1 MKVYY
6 KSVGRMFKKNFS
18 RFISI
23 IFIVAISI
31 SLTSGVGSSSGKIN
45 NSVENFKRE
54 QNVSDVTIKN
64 KSQTG
69 FDKSQIAALRQEYGE
84 ENVATGSSFDVYID
98 RNGER
103 RLTRLVFLDNFGA
116 FTVNKFSYDN
126 DGIDSGA
133 VIPEGAYVVYAEKAD
148 NVIKGY
154 NIGDVITF
162 DFKDIFTQLAEQEG
176 RELSDFQKRMFDAL
190 LPVTGAVTKIAES
203 PLLFARDGEPSY
215 LNGDKEIPDAMN
227 SGGLISLEDVLY
239 LPSEAIPMSSAASDI
254 YISFADKTKLKFY
267 TSEYASFVENEKKNI
282 LGILAEASGKDLS
295 AVEEDTAFITLDDNY
310 SFKSVSSYAKKI
322 TALAIVLMA
331 AFMFITALVVLSNM
345 TRLMDEERPQSACLS
360 TLGYSF
366 GKIIGKYL
374 LFAFTATA
382 IGGAAAYF
390 IGTGL
395 CSFIYLTFGYSYA
408 MPPESSVFGITFY
421 VITFVFIVVSAI
433 LATLRAGIKNANE
446 MPAEL
451 LKPKSPVPGRK
462 VFLEKIPFIWNRL
475 SFKYKSTAR
484 NVLRYRNR
492 FIMTVAAV
500 AGSMGL
506 VMAGLALL
514 DMCLFQDFGNASIAW
529 LAVVIVVFAALLTF
543 TAIYTIT
550 DISVSERNREIAT
563 LMVLGYYDSE
573 VAGYI
578 YREIY
583 IDAAVGLIFGY
594 GAGAILMSVI
604 FSVMSFGS
612 LWGVS
617 WYVWLLSP
625 ALVLLF
631 TFFVTLMLRKRIVS
645 TDMNASLKTVE

>member
-23 IFIVAISI
+23 IFIVAISV

-154 NIGDVITF
+154 NVGDVITF

-282 LGILAEASGKDLS
+282 LGVLAEASGKDLS

>member
-1 MKVYY
+1 MKIYY
-6 KSVGRMFKKNFS
+6 KSVGRMFKKNLS

-31 SLTSGVGSSSGKIN
+31 SLSSGVGSSSGKIN
-45 NSVENFKRE
+45 NSVEAFKRT
-54 QNVSDVTIKN
+54 QNVSDITIKS

-69 FDKSQIAALRQEYGE
+69 FEEAQIAALKQEYGE
-84 ENVATGSSFDVYID
+84 ENVATGISFDVYVS
-98 RNGER
+98 RNDEM
-103 RLTRLVFLDNFGA
+103 RLTRLVFLDNFGD
-116 FTVNKFSYDN
+116 FTVNKFSDVI
-126 DGIDSGA
+126 DGTESGA
-133 VIPEGAYVVYAEKAD
+133 AIPEGSHVAYAERAD

-154 NIGDVITF
+154 DLGEEISL
-162 DFKDIFTQLAEQEG
+162 DFGDIFTQLAKQEE
-176 RELSDFQKRMFDAL
+176 RELSDFQKRLFASL
-190 LPVTGAVTKIAES
+190 RPVSVTITRTVEN
-203 PLLFARDGEPSY
+203 PLYFARDGEPSY
-215 LNGDKEIPDAMN
+215 LNGDVEIPDTIN
-227 SGGLISLEDVLY
+227 FGGLISLDDVLY
-239 LPSEAIPMSSAASDI
+239 LSSDVIPLATATSDI
-254 YISFADKTKLKFY
+254 YISFANKTKLKFY
-267 TSEYASFVENEKKNI
+267 TSEYASFMESEKENI
-282 LGILAEASGKDLS
+282 LDILAFSSGDTVS
-295 AVEEDTAFITLDDNY
+295 AVKESTAFITLDDNY

-322 TALAIVLMA
+322 TALAVVLMA
-331 AFMFITALVVLSNM
+331 AFMLITALVVLSDM
-345 TRLMDEERPQSACLS
+345 TRLMDEERAQSACLS

-366 GKIIGKYL
+366 GKIVGKYL
-374 LFAFTATA
+374 LFAFTATV

-395 CSFIYLTFGYSYA
+395 CSFIYLTFNYSYA
-408 MPPESSVFGITFY
+408 MPPEAGAFGIVFY
-421 VITFVFIVVSAI
+421 VITFAFIVVSAI
-433 LATLRAGIKNANE
+433 LATLRAGLKMVNE
-446 MPAEL
+446 TPAEL

-462 VFLEKIPFIWNRL
+462 VFIEKIPFIWNKL

-529 LAVVIVVFAALLTF
+529 LAVVVVVFAALLTF

-563 LMVLGYYDSE
+563 LMVLGYYDFE
-573 VAGYI
+573 VTGYI

-583 IDAAVGLIFGY
+583 IDAAVGLLFGY

-604 FSVMSFGS
+604 FAVMGFGS
-612 LWGVS
+612 LGDVS

-625 ALVLLF
+625 VLVLFF
-631 TFFVTLMLRKRIVS
+631 TFGVTLMLNKRIIS

>member
-45 NSVENFKRE
+45 NSVENFKRA

-154 NIGDVITF
+154 NVGDVITF

-227 SGGLISLEDVLY
+227 SGDLISLDDVLY

-254 YISFADKTKLKFY
+254 YISFANKTKLRFY
-267 TSEYASFVENEKKNI
+267 TSEYSSFVENEKKNI
-282 LGILAEASGKDLS
+282 LGVLAEASGKDLS

-408 MPPESSVFGITFY
+408 MPPESSVFGIAFY

-462 VFLEKIPFIWNRL
+462 VFLEKIPFIWNKL

>member
-18 RFISI
+18 RFVSI

-31 SLTSGVGSSSGKIN
+31 SLASGVGSSSGKID
-45 NSVENFKRE
+45 NSLENFKRT

-69 FDKSQIAALRQEYGE
+69 FDKSQISALRQEYGE

-98 RNGER
+98 HNGER
-103 RLTRLVFLDNFGA
+103 RLTRLVFLDNFGD
-116 FTVNKFSYDN
+116 FTVNKFSYVN
-126 DGIDSGA
+126 DGTDSGA
-133 VIPEGAYVVYAEKAD
+133 AIPEGSHVAYAEKAD

-154 NIGDVITF
+154 DLGEEISL
-162 DFKDIFTQLAEQEG
+162 DFNDIFTQLAEQGG
-176 RELSDFQKRMFDAL
+176 RELSDFQKKLFASLRS
-190 LPVTGAVTKIAES
+190 VAVTVTRTVEN
-203 PLLFARDGEPSY
+203 PLYFARDGEPSY
-215 LNGDKEIPDAMN
+215 LNGDVEIPDTIN
-227 SGGLISLEDVLY
+227 FGGLISLDDVLY
-239 LPSEAIPMSSAASDI
+239 LSSDVIPLATATSDI
-254 YISFADKTKLKFY
+254 YISFANKTKLKFY
-267 TSEYASFVENEKKNI
+267 TSEYASFAENEKENI
-282 LGILAEASGKDLS
+282 LDNLSYASGEDIS
-295 AVEEDTAFITLDDNY
+295 VVEENTAFITLEDNY

-345 TRLMDEERPQSACLS
+345 TRLMDEERAQSACLS

-366 GKIIGKYL
+366 GKIVGKYL

-421 VITFVFIVVSAI
+421 VITLVFIVVSAI

-446 MPAEL
+446 TPAEL

-462 VFLEKIPFIWNRL
+462 VFLEKIPFIWNKL

-529 LAVVIVVFAALLTF
+529 LAVVVVVFAALLTF

-563 LMVLGYYDSE
+563 LMVLGYYDYE
-573 VAGYI
+573 VTGYI

-583 IDAAVGLIFGY
+583 VDASVGLVFGY

-604 FSVMSFGS
+604 FAVMGFGS
-612 LWGVS
+612 LGGVS

-625 ALVLLF
+625 VLVLFF
-631 TFFVTLMLRKRIVS
+631 TFAVTLMLRKRIVS

>member
-154 NIGDVITF
+154 NVGDVITF

-282 LGILAEASGKDLS
+282 LGVLAEASGKDLS
-295 AVEEDTAFITLDDNY
+295 AVEEDTAFITLDDSY

>member
-54 QNVSDVTIKN
+54 QNVSDVTIKS

-69 FDKSQIAALRQEYGE
+69 FDKSQISAIRQEYGE

-98 RNGER
+98 YNGER

-116 FTVNKFSYDN
+116 FTVNKFLSVN
-126 DGIDSGA
+126 DGVDGGA
-133 VIPEGAYVVYAEKAD
+133 VIPEGAYVAYAEKAD

-154 NIGDVITF
+154 NEGDVISL
-162 DFKDIFTQLAEQEG
+162 DFKDIFTQLAEQDG
-176 RELSDFQKRMFDAL
+176 RELSDFQKRLFETL
-190 LPVTGAVTKIAES
+190 RPVEAAVTKIVES

-215 LNGDKEIPDAMN
+215 LNGDKEIPDAIN
-227 SGGLISLEDVLY
+227 SVGLISLDDVLY
-239 LPSEAIPMSSAASDI
+239 LPSEAIPMSSATSDI
-254 YISFADKTKLKFY
+254 YVSFANKTKLRFY
-267 TSEYASFVENEKKNI
+267 TSEYSSFVENEKKNI
-282 LGILAEASGKDLS
+282 LGILAETSGKDLS

-310 SFKSVSSYAKKI
+310 SFKSVSTYAKKI

-433 LATLRAGIKNANE
+433 LATLRAGVKNANE

-514 DMCLFQDFGNASIAW
+514 DMCLFQNFGNASIAW

-583 IDAAVGLIFGY
+583 IDAAIGLIFGY

-604 FSVMSFGS
+604 FSVMGFGS
-612 LWGVS
+612 LCGVS

-625 ALVLLF
+625 ALVLFF
-631 TFFVTLMLRKRIVS
+631 TFLVTLMLRKRIVS

>member
-31 SLTSGVGSSSGKIN
+31 SLASGVGSSSGKIN
-45 NSVENFKRE
+45 NSVENFKRA
-54 QNVSDVTIKN
+54 QNVSDVTIKS

-69 FDKSQIAALRQEYGE
+69 FDKSQISALRQEYGE

-116 FTVNKFSYDN
+116 FTVNKFSSVY
-126 DGIDSGA
+126 DGIDIGA
-133 VIPEGAYVVYAEKAD
+133 VVPEGAYVAYAEKAD

-154 NIGDVITF
+154 NAGDVISL
-162 DFKDIFTQLAEQEG
+162 DFKDIFTQLAEQDG
-176 RELSDFQKRMFDAL
+176 REISDFQKKMFENL
-190 LPVTGAVTKIAES
+190 RPVEVAVMKTVES

-215 LNGDKEIPDAMN
+215 LNGDAEIPDTIN
-227 SGGLISLEDVLY
+227 FGDLISLDDVLY
-239 LPSEAIPMSSAASDI
+239 LPSETMPMSSATSDI

-267 TSEYASFVENEKKNI
+267 TNEYASFVKSEKENI
-282 LGILAEASGKDLS
+282 LDILAYSSG
-295 AVEEDTAFITLDDNY
+295 EDISVVRENTAFITLDDNY

-322 TALAIVLMA
+322 TALAVVLMA

-345 TRLMDEERPQSACLS
+345 TRLMDEERAQSACLA

-366 GKIIGKYL
+366 GKIVGKYL

-382 IGGAAAYF
+382 IGGAAAYL

-421 VITFVFIVVSAI
+421 VITLVFIVVSAI
-433 LATLRAGIKNANE
+433 LATLRAGLKNANE
-446 MPAEL
+446 TPAEL

-462 VFLEKIPFIWNRL
+462 VFLEKIPFIWNKL

-514 DMCLFQDFGNASIAW
+514 DMCLFRNFGNASIAW
-529 LAVVIVVFAALLTF
+529 LAVVVVIFAALLTF

-563 LMVLGYYDSE
+563 LMVLGYYDYE
-573 VAGYI
+573 VSGYI

-604 FSVMSFGS
+604 FAVMGFGS
-612 LWGVS
+612 LGEVS

-631 TFFVTLMLRKRIVS
+631 TFAVTLMLKKRIVS

>member
-54 QNVSDVTIKN
+54 QNVSDVTIKS

-69 FDKSQIAALRQEYGE
+69 FDKSQISAIRQEYGE

-154 NIGDVITF
+154 NVGDVITF

-239 LPSEAIPMSSAASDI
+239 LPSEAIPMSSATSDI
-254 YISFADKTKLKFY
+254 YISFANKTKLRFY
-267 TSEYASFVENEKKNI
+267 TSEYSSFVENEKKNI